1 MRDSRGGFTLVEVV
15 LALTILLVVLM
26 LLATSTGR
34 TVHTVATSAAQ
45 EAAIELAMDRV
56 EQIRADPQ
64 YGTLE
69 SVYTTTETGFPTLP
83 GFTRVTQVVHV
94 GGVGQPNDYKKV
106 TVTVTGPGVTPAVS
120 RSTTVAAP

>member
-1 MRDSRGGFTLVEVV
+1 MRDSRGGFTLVEVI

-69 SVYTTTETGFPTLP
+69 SVYTATETGFPTLP

-94 GGVGQPNDYKKV
+94 GGVGQPNDYKKI
-106 TVTVTGPGVTPAVS
+106 TVTVNGPGVTPPIS